1 MWQTKYALAIPK
13 NLEVGVDFRPCSEGG
28 FLTGCPLSVIHTSWS
43 WSQPYSCQN
52 SAKLSCKLEVTLVCM
67 QSGMQPKTKKPIRLP
82 FRCKLPRFSAAPH
95 WAALASR
102 LALAGLAW
110 LGCPSCLQL
119 FSSSIF
125 IRICTVQCI
134 VQSPSPNVLLFVM
147 TFNPQPFSF
156 IYL

>member
-1 MWQTKYALAIPK
+1 MALYHKWDVK
-13 NLEVGVDFRPCSEGG
+13 NNFAYVLQFFSLISDGLGGV
-28 FLTGCPLSVIHTSWS
+28 
-43 WSQPYSCQN
+43 YSSPN

-95 WAALASR
+95 WAALPSR
-102 LALAGLAW
+102 LALAGLAR

-125 IRICTVQCI
+125 IRIGTVQCI

-147 TFNPQPFSF
+147 TFNPQPFSSSYNSY
-156 IYL
+156 I